1 MRARP
6 NVMPTCHLCAA
17 RCNDVQTRSNMDM
30 TRPAMRACCD
40 TPARLLW
47 RVARHA
53 PATRALRPLCSSAQ
67 QQQRKVLVVGGGA
80 AGLTAAYF
88 AARAGAAVTVL
99 ERNGEAGK
107 KILMS
112 GGTRANVLPLALDPA
127 RDFFTSSS
135 PNALRRVLL
144 SWPLADMHAWLEK
157 EVGVPLQLEEETSKW
172 FPRSASGG
180 REVRDKLVA
189 ACTRAGARVVFRA
202 SMERL
207 ERVDGHW
214 AVTCADGA
222 QHAADAVVISTG
234 GLSFPAVGT
243 DGTGHRLVKGALGHS
258 LQAVFPALVPLLGAH
273 PGGGAALAGV
283 SIQTVALRYGLG
295 AKAPTAHR
303 GGFLFTH
310 RGYSGPSVLDMS
322 HRFVTATGETAST
335 PLVANWTGE
344 SAAVWSERLGAPG
357 PHLVLS
363 RVTSAGVPARLAAA
377 LCAAAEVP
385 PDRKAAELR
394 KEERQRL
401 LAALTEFQL
410 PVGGDAGFTKA
421 EVTGGGVPLAEVR
434 LDTLES
440 RLAPG
445 VFLAGEVLD
454 AFGRIGGFNFTW
466 AWASGRLAGLGAA
479 GDEKAPS

>member
-1 MRARP
+1 
-6 NVMPTCHLCAA
+6 
-17 RCNDVQTRSNMDM
+17 M
-30 TRPAMRACCD
+30 TRHAMRAYCH
-40 TPARLLW
+40 TPARLW
-47 RVARHA
+47 RRVSRHA
-53 PATRALRPLCSSAQ
+53 PATRALRPLCSSTQPPAQ
-67 QQQRKVLVVGGGA
+67 RSVLVVGGGA
-80 AGLTAAYF
+80 AGLTAAFF

-112 GGTRANVLPLALDPA
+112 GGTRANVLPLALDVQ

-157 EVGVPLQLEEETSKW
+157 DVGVALQLEEETSKW
-172 FPRSASGG
+172 FPRSGSG
-180 REVRDKLVA
+180 RDVRDKLVA
-189 ACTRAGARVVFRA
+189 ACIRAGARVAFRA

-207 ERVDGHW
+207 DKVDRRW
-214 AVTCADGA
+214 VVTCADGA
-222 QHAADAVVISTG
+222 KHTADAVVISTG

-243 DGTGHRLVKGALGHS
+243 DGTGLRLVKTALGHT
-258 LQAVFPALVPLLGAH
+258 LQDPFPALVPLLGPH

-283 SIQTVALRYGLG
+283 SLQTVALRYGLG
-295 AKAPTAHR
+295 AKAPAAHR

-310 RGYSGPSVLDMS
+310 KGYSGPSVLDMS
-322 HRFVTATGETAST
+322 HRFVTATKETASP

-344 SAAVWSERLGAPG
+344 SAAVWGDRLGAPG
-357 PHLVLS
+357 PHLVVS
-363 RVTSAGVPARLAAA
+363 RVTAAGLPARLAAA
-377 LCAAAEVP
+377 LCAAADVP

-401 LAALTEFQL
+401 LAVLTEFHL
-410 PVGGDAGFTKA
+410 PVGGDAGYTKA
-421 EVTGGGVPLAEVR
+421 EVTGGGVPLSEVR

-466 AWASGRLAGLGAA
+466 AWASGRLSGLGAA
-479 GDEKAPS
+479 AGASVPASRDG